1 MSLIKVGRTP
11 DFSNNELEKK
21 LSIIQ
26 SKSSDEVFVGTLR
39 NSIFLPGVST
49 KHYPVSNPIHVYI
62 QIFDLRYFL

>member
-26 SKSSDEVFVGTLR
+26 SKSSDEVFVGTLMHGMCV
-39 NSIFLPGVST
+39 NKALSCIQ
-49 KHYPVSNPIHVYI
+49 SNPCLYPD
-62 QIFDLRYFL
+62 F